1 MSTRH
6 MEKIFITGIGTGVG
20 KTIVSAV
27 LCEAL
32 RADYWK
38 PIQAGNLNDSDSMTV
53 RRWVTAPITIHTE
66 AFRLHAAMSP
76 HAAARREGIEIH
88 TERLQ
93 CPSTSRSL
101 IIEGA
106 GGLMV
111 PINDRELM
119 TDVIRHLGTPVVLV
133 SSIYLGS
140 INHTLLSLACIRQ
153 LELPFYGV
161 IFNGESNPDT
171 EKIISSY
178 APVIGHV
185 EKIHPSPESIRQQA
199 QLIGN
204 HPFWK
209 SRT

>member
-1 MSTRH
+1 
-6 MEKIFITGIGTGVG
+6 MEKIFIAGIGTGVG
-20 KTIVSAV
+20 KTVVSAV

-38 PIQAGNLNDSDSMTV
+38 PVQAGNLDDSDSMMV
-53 RRWVTAPITIHTE
+53 RRLVTVPMTVHPE
-66 AFRLHAAMSP
+66 AIRLHAAMSP

-93 CPSTSRSL
+93 RPPTSRPL
-101 IIEGA
+101 VIEGA

-119 TDVIRHLGTPVVLV
+119 TDVIRHLGAPVILV
-133 SSIYLGS
+133 SSMYLGS

-178 APVIGHV
+178 APIIGHV
-185 EKIHPSPESIRQQA
+185 GKIHPSPESIRQQA